1 MELKDKLF
9 GIPRVY
15 YFNKDSDDF
24 KNEHM
29 DRCLSNLDIDYDRIS
44 TSKYTQENVS
54 EWKHL
59 LSNKNNYKL
68 PVGVAG
74 YSITVLEFL
83 KDWLNTTDDNQL
95 VIMRD
100 TVDFD
105 LCSTTLQYNWDFD
118 WKYMMTRLP
127 YDWDCFQFGF
137 ENVHYIPFYLHQIM
151 PASTF
156 GPSLL
161 NRRYVKKLV
170 RLHCKEDKYDLTG
183 NIANLNFG
191 LKSGTIDYFIG
202 HNGKT
207 YCIPLFPSDPKFYPR
222 ESKKFKM
229 VRACKIAYHDW
240 WSNDARK
247 YSLDEIF
254 TYGKGNDISMV
265 RKTMNYYA

>member
-1 MELKDKLF
+1 
-9 GIPRVY
+9 
-15 YFNKDSDDF
+15 
-24 KNEHM
+24 
-29 DRCLSNLDIDYDRIS
+29 
-44 TSKYTQENVS
+44 
-54 EWKHL
+54 
-59 LSNKNNYKL
+59 
-68 PVGVAG
+68 
-74 YSITVLEFL
+74 
-83 KDWLNTTDDNQL
+83 
-95 VIMRD
+95 
-100 TVDFD
+100 
-105 LCSTTLQYNWDFD
+105 
-118 WKYMMTRLP
+118 
-127 YDWDCFQFGF
+127 
-137 ENVHYIPFYLHQIM
+137 M

-183 NIANLNFG
+183 KIANLNFG

-207 YCIPLFPSDPKFYPR
+207 YCIPLFPNDPKFYPR
-222 ESKKFKM
+222 ESKKFKI